1 MRAVSTEFL
10 TQVMAR
16 FPSGPQEMTKLP
28 LEHVR
33 DWASPEASHG
43 AKHYVEGGEDWVAVT

>member
-1 MRAVSTEFL
+1 MHELTQVMVRAVSTEFL

-33 DWASPEASHG
+33 DWASEE
-43 AKHYVEGGEDWVAVT
+43 KRT